1 MLLILCSHS
10 FVCSFIHAMLT
21 SAVHVVLK
29 HPVLEPDEADTLAAD
44 DEDDADDADD
54 EDFDAVLPFVLL
66 ILLGFGLLEAD
77 AAGPGCF
84 LLATFLAS
92 TFLGRLTF
100 RRECDSFSAKAS
112 AALFLGRALALGMT
126 GDLAVWERK
135 NVAKLVEK
143 VRLILHHSI
152 DR

>member
-1 MLLILCSHS
+1 MKISICYCFCALIR
-10 FVCSFIHAMLT
+10 SFIHDMLT

-44 DEDDADDADD
+44 DEDDADDDDLDAD
-54 EDFDAVLPFVLL
+54 LPFVLL
-66 ILLGFGLLEAD
+66 LLLGFGLLEAV
-77 AAGPGCF
+77 AAGSGCF
-84 LLATFLAS
+84 LLATFLVS
-92 TFLGRLTF
+92 TFLGRLAL

-112 AALFLGRALALGMT
+112 AALFLGPALALGMA
-126 GDLAVWERK
+126 GDLAVCERK

-143 VRLILHHSI
+143 VKLILHHSI